1 MNEGAAIEIRS
12 CCVGYG
18 AAQVLHDIDLDI
30 AEGEFVVLVGPSGCG
45 KSTLL
50 NTIAGFVDHSQGEL
64 VINGRD
70 VSGVPPKDR
79 GLGMVFQSYAL
90 YPHMTARQNLG
101 FALKVAGVPRTEIAN
116 RVDQVARLLQL
127 LPVLDQRPGAL
138 SGGQRQRIAIGRA
151 LVRDAAV
158 YLFDEPLSNLD
169 ALLRNELRV
178 ELKRL
183 HQSLRKTMVYVTH
196 DQVEAM
202 TLADR
207 LVVLNQGRVQQI
219 GTPLEV
225 FTKPANRFVA
235 QFIGAPAMNFID
247 ASVLRDASG
256 ALLELPIGRLPWHAP
271 DAAAA
276 SADGVR
282 DVVLGIRPEHVA
294 LARDGSGWPATV
306 TLTEPMGSQTLVWVR
321 CSGIELSS
329 LQPPHLGFAAGQPVA
344 LQLDT
349 RFCSLFDRASGL
361 RVGE

>member
-1 MNEGAAIEIRS
+1 MNADAAIEIRS

-50 NTIAGFVDHSQGEL
+50 NTIAGFIDHSAGRL
-64 VINGRD
+64 AISGRD
-70 VSGVPPKDR
+70 VTGVPPKDR
-79 GLGMVFQSYAL
+79 GIGMVFQSYAL

-101 FALKVAGVPRTEIAN
+101 FALKVAGVPRAEIAR
-116 RVDQVARLLQL
+116 RVDSVAQLLQL
-127 LPVLDQRPGAL
+127 QPVLDKRPGAL

-235 QFIGAPAMNFID
+235 SFIGSPAMNFID
-247 ASVLRDASG
+247 GGVCQSAG
-256 ALLELPIGRLPWHAP
+256 GPMLELPIGPLPLDGLAG
-271 DAAAA
+271 AA
-276 SADGVR
+276 SPSTPVDI
-282 DVVLGIRPEHVA
+282 VLGVRPEHVA
-294 LARDGSGWPATV
+294 LDANGAGLQGTV

-321 CSGIELSS
+321 CGGIELSS
-329 LQPPHLGFAAGQPVA
+329 LQAPHLGFAPGQPVG
-344 LQLDT
+344 LRLDT
-349 RFCSLFDRASGL
+349 RFCSMFDRASG
-361 RVGE
+361 RRIAE

>member
-1 MNEGAAIEIRS
+1 MNTGAAIEIRS
-12 CCVGYG
+12 CGVGYG
-18 AAQVLHDIDLDI
+18 ASQVLHDIDLDI

-50 NTIAGFVDHSQGEL
+50 NTIAGFIDHNTGRL
-64 VINGRD
+64 AIGGRD
-70 VSGVPPKDR
+70 VTGVPPKDR
-79 GLGMVFQSYAL
+79 GIGMVFQSYAL

-101 FALKVAGVPRTEIAN
+101 FALKVAGMPRAEIAR
-116 RVDQVARLLQL
+116 RVDSVAQLLQL
-127 LPVLDQRPGAL
+127 QPVLDQRPGAL

-183 HQSLRKTMVYVTH
+183 HQTLRKTMVYVTH

-207 LVVLNQGRVQQI
+207 LVVLNHGRVQQI

-235 QFIGAPAMNFID
+235 SFIGSPAMNFID
-247 ASVLRDASG
+247 GDVCHDAAG
-256 ALLELPIGRLPWHAP
+256 PALELPIGRLRLDGFAGAVPP
-271 DAAAA
+271 
-276 SADGVR
+276 STPADIVLGVR
-282 DVVLGIRPEHVA
+282 PAHVA
-294 LARDGSGWPATV
+294 LNTDGAGLPGTV

-321 CSGIELSS
+321 CGGIELSS
-329 LQPPHLGFAAGQPVA
+329 LQAPHLEFAPGQPVG
-344 LQLDT
+344 LRLDG
-349 RFCSLFDRASGL
+349 RFCSMFDRESG
-361 RVGE
+361 RRI